1 MGNNYNSSFYWL
13 PRQYIYTSL
22 LFYNETTVASFILGM
37 ERNHTYKKTTKTMK
51 ETYIGYSTDNT
62 IRYSA
67 TSGGV
72 GSSILKYLFDE
83 GIIQTSITFDYNQKQ
98 LEYVPR
104 LIHDYKDY
112 KITGSIY
119 HEIKLVQF
127 IKEHIAEIKGGFACF
142 VLPCQARPI
151 RSILKKAGIP
161 CFLLGLT
168 CSSQQSIDAT
178 YYLLKRLN
186 IETKDVNYI
195 QYRGNGWP
203 SGIQIQKKDNTTVH
217 VPNNNSIWTQ
227 IFHSRLFILKQCFK
241 CQNTLNIYSDI
252 TLADPWL
259 KQYMSNETIG
269 QTLIIAYSLTGNEI
283 LKKARH
289 LNYIKLSPF
298 EESLFILSQNNTLK
312 RKSSYKKHPRLM
324 RIFTSYLH
332 FICKY
337 NIIKFNFLFK
347 IHCIIKNKIEYQL
360 TK

>member
-1 MGNNYNSSFYWL
+1 
-13 PRQYIYTSL
+13 
-22 LFYNETTVASFILGM
+22 M
-37 ERNHTYKKTTKTMK
+37 ERNYTYKKTTKTMK

-62 IRYSA
+62 IRYNA

-259 KQYMSNETIG
+259 KEFQNEKEGQSLICCNTQRGIEIFNQTVINRNIYAKKISNELLIKSQLSTI
-269 QTLIIAYSLTGNEI
+269 
-283 LKKARH
+283 R
-289 LNYIKLSPF
+289 
-298 EESLFILSQNNTLK
+298 
-312 RKSSYKKHPRLM
+312 RKESYKKAKKSFSFVAK
-324 RIFTSYLH
+324 IFQSDIYKHIVLNNKHLFSTH
-332 FICKY
+332 
-337 NIIKFNFLFK
+337 IK
-347 IHCIIKNKIEYQL
+347 IKNKIEQFIQHNKSSQYEN
-360 TK
+360 TNNKPASK